1 MFTCWR
7 RKRFTKAAE
16 PVIYSGLRE
25 IDVANLV
32 ISGGDN
38 KVKGLSMARVIG
50 PLIYILLLSAAIP
63 AFASGASDHLTE
75 LQTGWRMTP
84 ANRVSDAAPV
94 VSVPFYDASSWYSIP
109 KMPSTV
115 FQVLEDNGV
124 YKNLYDGMNLET
136 EVPHGLWKQ
145 DWWYRTN
152 FTVPPGSEVYS
163 LIFKGINYRADVW
176 VNGHEVANRT
186 QVAGMYASHE
196 LDISRYVKMGPDN
209 TLAVRVIPERALP
222 GINGV
227 ELADSWLDWINWK
240 YIGYQGPGNNHGLS
254 FVPDR
259 NAGIW
264 KRVYLSSTGKVAIR
278 NPYVASDLPLPAT
291 SPASLTVYCDLHN
304 SSAGPITGILSGNIS
319 RPGKPGICLEK
330 TVTLPPNSTREVTL
344 APSAY
349 PQLLVNNPDLWWPY
363 TWGKPNLYHLHL
375 SFQIDG
381 RESDAKGIDFGI
393 RKIQQFRD
401 SDHQFPKVGQGG
413 NFYLKVN
420 GKNFLIRGGVYTP
433 DLLFKR
439 DENRDREIMSYVKDL
454 GLNMIR
460 WEAKIADD
468 DMFNLADHEG
478 VPVMV
483 GWMCCMQWEKWP
495 QWSAEDQ
502 WVARQ
507 SLKTQIRDLRS
518 HASAFIWANGSDGLP
533 PDPVLKAYHRI
544 EKDLHWQNAIVDT
557 VSSFKKDSEGAALWS
572 GIHMEGPYS
581 WRPPYYWF
589 SGQFRAPRGSCA
601 EQGDNEVVPPF
612 ESLKKFIPADKL
624 WPINDVWYFHA
635 GANNGNNTLSTIR
648 EVVDKRYGPSKSAE
662 EFAQKA
668 QLAYYEETRAQ
679 FEDFAASGWSN
690 HKMTIYWMLNSN
702 WPSFFGHLID
712 YYLNPGG
719 GYFGA
724 KKGLRPMNIVYDYYA
739 TGDRTKAKVY
749 VVNQTLKPR
758 NGLRVSVKFYN
769 LDGSVKFTNEVPDF
783 SIGPNTSAQAMT
795 FGRVGGLSSTY
806 FVRCQLS
813 DASGAVL
820 ADNLYWQSTTDDDMG
835 DPAHDTAFRL
845 TQKSWADYSALNTM
859 PRAFVT
865 LSGNESVNGQDSLVK
880 FTIANHSKNV
890 AFFMRAEVTKGLDG
904 EEVLPVTYNDNYIT
918 LFAGESRT
926 LTARFDTSSL
936 AGQKP
941 FLRLEGYNV
950 NKETTALTVQ

>member
-1 MFTCWR
+1 MRGEMKILNIVRGAGT
-7 RKRFTKAAE
+7 ALNILMS
-16 PVIYSGLRE
+16 VL
-25 IDVANLV
+25 VA
-32 ISGGDN
+32 S
-38 KVKGLSMARVIG
+38 
-50 PLIYILLLSAAIP
+50 
-63 AFASGASDHLTE
+63 AFAGPAPGHRTE
-75 LQTGWRMTP
+75 LQTGWRMISASQITD
-84 ANRVSDAAPV
+84 DAPKI
-94 VSVPFYDASSWYSIP
+94 SKPSYDASKWYSIP

-115 FQVLEDNGV
+115 LQALEDNGV
-124 YKNLYDGMNLET
+124 YKNLYDRMNLET
-136 EVPHGLWKQ
+136 EVPHDLWMQ

-152 FTVPPGSEVYS
+152 FTVPAGSEDYS

-186 QVAGMYASHE
+186 QVVGMYASHE
-196 LDISRYVKMGPDN
+196 LDVSRYVKPGPDN

-227 ELADSWLDWINWK
+227 ELSDSWLDWINWK
-240 YIGYQGPGNNHGLS
+240 YLGYHGPGLQHGLS
-254 FVPDR
+254 YVPDR

-278 NPYVASDLPLPAT
+278 NPYMESDLPLPAT
-291 SPASLTVYCDLHN
+291 SPASLTIYCDLHN
-304 SSAGPITGILSGNIS
+304 TSGGRISGILSGDIS
-319 RPGKPGICLEK
+319 RTGKSSIQLEK
-330 TVTLPPNSTREVTL
+330 TVTLPPHSTREVSL
-344 APSAY
+344 DPSGYA
-349 PQLLVNNPDLWWPY
+349 QLRLDHPDLWWPY
-363 TWGKPNLYHLHL
+363 TWGKPNLYQLHL

-381 RESDAKGIDFGI
+381 RESDAKSIDFGI

-401 SDHQFPKVGQGG
+401 SDDQFPGVGKGG

-420 GKNFLIRGGVYTP
+420 GKNFLIRGGVYAP

-439 DENRDREIMSYVKDL
+439 DEDRDRKMMSYVKDL

-460 WEAKIADD
+460 WEAKIADEN
-468 DMFNLADHEG
+468 MFNLADREG

-483 GWMCCMQWEKWP
+483 GWMCCMQWEEWP

-507 SLKTQIRDLRS
+507 SLKTQICDLRP

-533 PDPVLKAYHRI
+533 PDPVLKSYHRI
-544 EKDLHWQNAIVDT
+544 ESDLHWQNALVDT
-557 VSSFKKDSEGAALWS
+557 VSSFKKDAEGNALWS

-635 GANNGNNTLSTIR
+635 GANLGNNTLSTIR

-662 EFAQKA
+662 EFSKKA
-668 QLAYYEETRAQ
+668 QLAYYEEARAQ

-712 YYLNPGG
+712 AYLNPGG

-724 KKGLRPMNIVYDYYA
+724 KKGLRPVNVVFDYYA
-739 TGDRTKAKVY
+739 TGDRKKAKVY
-749 VVNQTLKPR
+749 VVNQTLMPR
-758 NGLRVSVKFYN
+758 SGLNVSVKFYN
-769 LDGSVKFTNEVPDF
+769 LDGSVKFEQKVRNF
-783 SIGPNTSAQAMT
+783 NIGPNTSMQALT
-795 FGRVGGLSSTY
+795 LGQVAGLSSTY

-813 DASGAVL
+813 DISGVVL
-820 ADNLYWQSTTDDDMG
+820 ADNLYWQSTTNDDTG
-835 DPAHDTAFRL
+835 DPASDSAFRL

-859 PRAFVT
+859 PRATVT
-865 LSGNESVNGQDSLVK
+865 LSGNESVDGPDTLVK
-880 FTIANHSKNV
+880 FTITNHVQHV

-904 EEVLPVTYNDNYIT
+904 EEVLPVTYEDNYVT

-926 LTARFDTSSL
+926 LTARFDRARL
-936 AGQKP
+936 DGQKP
-941 FLRLEGYNV
+941 YLRLEGYNV
-950 NKETTALTVQ
+950 AKETAAVTNR